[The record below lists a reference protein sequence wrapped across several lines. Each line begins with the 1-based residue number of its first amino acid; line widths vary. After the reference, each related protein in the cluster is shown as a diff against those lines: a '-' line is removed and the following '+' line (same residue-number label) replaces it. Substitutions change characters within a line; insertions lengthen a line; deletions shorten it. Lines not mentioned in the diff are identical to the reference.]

1 MEGGTAQTVT
11 GPIAGNPTLSQG
23 AFSKAPAGY
32 LIQEF
37 FLSGS
42 AAAYGLSGETLSV
55 TGHAPFKTR
64 LVVVRP
70 ADDKTFNGTVIVEWL
85 NVSAGTDGA
94 PRSEE
99 HTSELQSLMR
109 ISYAVFC
116 LKKKKQT
123 KIKQ

>member
-1 MEGGTAQTVT
+1 MGFGGIAGRLLSMGLGVALMIEGGTAQTVT

-42 AAAYGLSGETLSV
+42 AAAYGLSDE
-55 TGHAPFKTR
+55 
-64 LVVVRP
+64 
-70 ADDKTFNGTVIVEWL
+70 
-85 NVSAGTDGA
+85 
-94 PRSEE
+94 RSEE

-116 LKKKKQT
+116 LNQKNTQRWMASEDKAKG
-123 KIKQ
+123 

>member
-1 MEGGTAQTVT
+1 MGFGGIAGRLLSMGLGVALMIEGGTAQTVT

-42 AAAYGLSGETLSV
+42 AAAYGLSDETLSV

-70 ADDKTFNGTVIVEWL
+70 ADR
-85 NVSAGTDGA
+85 SA
-94 PRSEE
+94 E

-109 ISYAVFC
+109 I
-116 LKKKKQT
+116 
-123 KIKQ
+123 